1 MIRLAEMKDMEHIL
15 TIFENARKYMRE
27 QNNPNQWNNGHPAK
41 TLLEQ
46 DIEKRQLYVYEE
58 DNEIHGVFMFLI
70 GEDPTYAY
78 IEGNWFSNETY
89 GVIHR
94 VASSGKMRGVMDKIV
109 KYGYERINHLRIDTH
124 EDNIPMQK
132 ALDRN
137 GFKKCG
143 IIYLENGDPRIA
155 YEKC

>member
-1 MIRLAEMKDMEHIL
+1 MIRLAEMKDIECIL
-15 TIFENARKYMRE
+15 MIFENARKYMRE
-27 QNNPNQWNNGHPAK
+27 QNNPNQWNNGYPSND
-41 TLLEQ
+41 LLVK
-46 DIEKRQLYVYEE
+46 DIEQKQLYVYEE
-58 DNEIHGVFMFLI
+58 KNEIHGVFMFLI
-70 GEDPTYAY
+70 GIDPTYAY
-78 IEGNWFSNETY
+78 IEGSWMSNATY

-94 VASSGKMRGVMDKIV
+94 VASSGKVRGVMDIIV
-109 KYGYERINHLRIDTH
+109 NYCYERIPHLRIDTH

-132 ALDRN
+132 AVARN